1 MATIRAT
8 PPRRPSQPCSVTRT
22 SYHVG
27 RPWMFDGKMLRGDT
41 GMPMR
46 RKLFANSS
54 FALAEPEPLTL
65 ANLTTKSLTASILF
79 MCSGRLQR
87 DGFLRMVR
95 PAGVAGGSHL
105 EQELLHVPGARR
117 AALRAQ
123 AAVQTDVL
131 VLHHHAPGFQ
141 LPRNIKILGFI

>member
-1 MATIRAT
+1 
-8 PPRRPSQPCSVTRT
+8 
-22 SYHVG
+22 
-27 RPWMFDGKMLRGDT
+27 MFDGKMLRGDT

-54 FALAEPEPLTL
+54 LALAEPEPLTF

-79 MCSGRLQR
+79 MFSGRFQR
-87 DGFLRMVR
+87 DRLVGMMRAAAV
-95 PAGVAGGSHL
+95 PGIGHL

-123 AAVQTDVL
+123 AAVQADVL
-131 VLHHHAPGFQ
+131 VLHHHAVCF
-141 LPRNIKILGFI
+141 